1 MKQIFLFISI
11 VLIGIGAYL
20 KLFYDV
26 PDSQES
32 INFFT
37 SWFLIIIGIS
47 SLLINLVWNTSRKDG
62 EGKG

>member
-47 SLLINLVWNTSRKDG
+47 SLLINLVWTPSGKDG